1 MHRSLALIAIAATLS
16 GCANDGLQQVVSN
29 GRGPDE
35 FMVDPKA
42 ELSMPGNF
50 TELPPPAPGQ
60 GNRVDIDPKSTLV
73 TELGGRP
80 GNSSASVPGSDAA
93 LVTAASRF
101 GVSPNV
107 RQTLAAEDA
116 EFRRQQSRFTG
127 FQLFP
132 ENLYGKVYRSQTLDA
147 RATAEAWRRSGAST
161 PSFPP
166 PGQ

>member
-1 MHRSLALIAIAATLS
+1 
-16 GCANDGLQQVVSN
+16 
-29 GRGPDE
+29 
-35 FMVDPKA
+35 
-42 ELSMPGNF
+42 
-50 TELPPPAPGQ
+50 
-60 GNRVDIDPKSTLV
+60 VDIDPKATLV

-80 GNSSASVPGSDAA
+80 SSAAAPVPGQDAA

-101 GVSPNV
+101 GVTSDV

-116 EFRRQQSRFTG
+116 EFRRTQSRFTG

-132 ENLYGKVYRSQTLDA
+132 ENLYGKVYRSQTLNA
-147 RATAEAWRRSGAST
+147 RATAEAWRRSGATT